1 MRAID
6 RLQQYLSQKNI
17 SPYTFERN
25 CSIANGYIS
34 KQTKGKGNIGSEII
48 ERITEQ
54 YNDLNITWLLTGKG
68 PMLAN
73 HTYIQT
79 DQVSTLAEDEAVY
92 ASLKQTITSLHDKIL
107 ILENALADKEK
118 IIKLLEKQTE
128 NK

>member
-6 RLQQYLSQKNI
+6 RLQQYLSHKNL

-54 YNDLNITWLLTGKG
+54 YADLNITWLLTGKG
-68 PMLAN
+68 QMLAN
-73 HTYIQT
+73 HIYIQT
-79 DQVSTLAEDEAVY
+79 DHVSTLAEDEAVY
-92 ASLKQTITSLHDKIL
+92 DSLKQTITSLNDKIL

-128 NK
+128 K